1 MSKKTKVLVVDDD
14 IYFTEGLTDI
24 LTEKGYIAV
33 AVNGGENA
41 LEKIKETSFDVIL
54 MDIRMPVMDGVETF
68 KKIKKRSR
76 STAVIMMTAHSM
88 DDLVRDALKEGAYG
102 VLPKPLDIEQLMRR
116 IEIAKAGG
124 SLTMI
129 VINDAN
135 IRKSL
140 KDILEEKGYVVTM
153 AQGGRKAI
161 DILKERP
168 QDIVFIDMRLH
179 FLNGLETFLELKKI
193 NPKIHAIIITAH
205 KEEMQDLIEQALAS
219 GAYACIYKPFDPQNI
234 IGMVEEITRI
244 KRKLDLRRKKILLAD
259 DEKSILTSLTDIFE
273 DRGFEVIQAANGLE
287 AVEKARRENPNV
299 VLLDTLMPGIG
310 GIEACRQ
317 IKQVENLSCKVI
329 VYTGN
334 IDAID
339 AVQARRYGTDDY
351 CVKGNDPRLLIETT
365 EKYL

>member
-1 MSKKTKVLVVDDD
+1 MSKITKVLVVDDD

-88 DDLVRDALKEGAYG
+88 D
-102 VLPKPLDIEQLMRR
+102 IEQLMRR

-135 IRKSL
+135 IRESL
-140 KDILEEKGYVVTM
+140 KDILEDKGYVVTM

-234 IGMVEEITRI
+234 IGMVEEITRV